1 MLWADLSSAG
11 SSVYGAVRE
20 AYSGGLSSTPL
31 VVTVLGGVSVFLKL
45 YGPQILATVLA
56 LLQHNPPVTPPVNPP
71 VDPPTPPA
79 TDLSGLIRSLLDSL
93 NLKSPILRLLI
104 DALLAIPPEKIQ
116 EILVGLKEQINAT
129 NATK

>member
-11 SSVYGAVRE
+11 SSVYGAVRD

-31 VVTVLGGVSVFLKL
+31 VVTVLGGISVFLKL

-56 LLQHNPPVTPPVNPP
+56 LLQHNPPVNPPNPP
-71 VDPPTPPA
+71 VDPPTPPT
-79 TDLSGLIRSLLDSL
+79 TDLTGLIRSLLDSL